1 MMFPM
6 SDLQIQT
13 VRDITDITDTS
24 SNIFKSMY
32 TNFINMIPWDTSIT
46 WEQMSTMYY
55 YHSGLKRIHFP
66 MAKDISEG
74 RIQYVS
80 FTILTMLSPKW
91 KKEYEVLNL
100 DYDPIENVNMDR
112 DITSDTE
119 RDSKKTI
126 YNKDILDES
135 VNHNEREDIKSSS
148 DNQTSFNEKT
158 NSNSNINNNSKSIET
173 VSSNDN
179 TISVSNSEQ
188 NSLSDENI
196 YGFNS
201 SSASNSNDTVDV
213 SSENSKNTEH
223 NITDSKTDN
232 SSSENNTSSSY
243 DSKNSTQVEKEHE
256 YEFKA
261 KNYKDDRNYTKLND
275 EQNTEKDQGRAHHV
289 SNYHGLDGKYTPQ
302 QMIEEELNLRKK
314 IFFDMVFDDIDR
326 LITIPCY

>member
-1 MMFPM
+1 MFPM
-6 SDLQIQT
+6 SDLTIQT
-13 VRDITDITDTS
+13 VKDITDISDNNY
-24 SNIFKSMY
+24 NIFKSMY
-32 TNFINMIPWDTSIT
+32 THFLTLIPWDTSIT
-46 WEQMSTMYY
+46 WEQVSTMYY

-66 MAKDISEG
+66 MAKDISDG
-74 RIQYVS
+74 RTQFVS

-91 KKEYEVLNL
+91 KKEYEALNL

-119 RDSKKTI
+119 RDNKKNT
-126 YNKDILDES
+126 YNRDTLDES
-135 VNHNEREDIKSSS
+135 VNHNEREDIKTSS
-148 DNQTSFNEKT
+148 DNTSSFNEKS
-158 NSNSNINNNSKSIET
+158 NSNSNNSNNSKSVET

-188 NSLSDENI
+188 NSLSDNNI

-201 SSASNSNDTVDV
+201 AEASNSDDAVDV

-232 SSSENNTSSSY
+232 NSSENNTSSSY
-243 DSKNSTQVEKEHE
+243 DSKNSVQVEKENE

-275 EQNTEKDQGRAHHV
+275 EENTEKDLSKAHHV